1 MQKGIEKEI
10 KIEEKELKKIKL
22 GFSSIVIFR
31 NILKTKVIKKLIKF
45 LNFECK
51 DDADDIKKLDLY
63 SEFLSEIFKYNNNL
77 ADYILS
83 QIFLDDNI
91 YINKIVLKK
100 EINDNLKKI
109 LKNELIFFKFI
120 SSFDFSSL
128 LSNEYSQ
135 KIAKLE
141 IKEIDF
147 YKIYGEH
154 IKNIDKKGYGI
165 FYNNNMFILDDRKNI
180 VAVKNKDNQDI
191 KNLYGYE
198 AERNKVL
205 SNTKILLEG
214 KKANNILLYGDAGT
228 GKSSTVKAV
237 ANFFKDEGLRLIEI
251 KKNQLNFITDIIESL
266 SYSPLKFII
275 FIDDLT
281 FSSNDDTFSYL
292 KAVLEGGVNSFP
304 NNIAVYVTSNYRHLI
319 KENFADRT
327 GDDIHIEDTIQQIM
341 SLANRFGTIITFQRP
356 DKNLFS
362 EIVLSYAKEN
372 NIKIDKEEL
381 IKQAEAYAIR
391 SAGRSPRAAKQ
402 FIELLKR

>member
-1 MQKGIEKEI
+1 MQK
-10 KIEEKELKKIKL
+10 EKELEKKELEKIKL

-31 NILKTKVIKKLIKF
+31 NILKTKVIKRLIKF
-45 LNFECK
+45 LNFETE
-51 DDADDIKKLDLY
+51 DNVLNIKKIDLY
-63 SEFLSEIFKYNNNL
+63 SEFLSETFKYNNNL

-91 YINKIVLKK
+91 YINKCILKK
-100 EINDNLKKI
+100 DINDNLKKI
-109 LKNELIFFKFI
+109 FKSELNFFKYV

-128 LSNEYSQ
+128 LNKEYSS

-141 IKEIDF
+141 IKEVDF
-147 YKIYGEH
+147 YKIYFEH
-154 IKNIDKKGYGI
+154 IKNMDKKGYGI
-165 FYNNNMFILDDRKNI
+165 FHNNNMFILDDKKNI
-180 VAVKNKDNQDI
+180 VAVKHKDNQDI

-198 AERNKVL
+198 TERNKVL

-281 FSSNDDTFSYL
+281 FSSNDDTFLYL

-304 NNIAVYVTSNYRHLI
+304 NNIVVYVTSNYRHLI
-319 KENFADRT
+319 KENFGDRT

-341 SLANRFGTIITFQRP
+341 SLTNRFGTIITFQRP
-356 DKNLFS
+356 DKDLFS

-391 SAGRSPRAAKQ
+391 SAGKSPRVAKQ
-402 FIELLKR
+402 FIELLKQ

>member
-1 MQKGIEKEI
+1 MQKEN
-10 KIEEKELKKIKL
+10 ELEKIKL

-45 LNFECK
+45 LNFEIR
-51 DDADDIKKLDLY
+51 DNIDNIKQIDLY
-63 SEFLSEIFKYNNNL
+63 SEFLSELFKCDNNF

-91 YINKIVLKK
+91 YINKCILKE
-100 EINDNLKKI
+100 EINNNLKKI
-109 LKNELIFFKFI
+109 LKNELNFFKYV

-128 LSNEYSQ
+128 LNKEYSK
-135 KIAKLE
+135 KISELE

-147 YKIYGEH
+147 YKIYSEH

-165 FYNNNMFILDDRKNI
+165 FYDNNMFVLDDKKNI
-180 VAVKNKDNQDI
+180 IAVKHKDNQDI
-191 KNLYGYE
+191 KKLYGYE
-198 AERNKVL
+198 TERNKVI

-237 ANFFKDEGLRLIEI
+237 ANFFKDDGLRLIEI

-266 SYSPLKFII
+266 SNSPLKFII

-319 KENFADRT
+319 KENFGDRT
-327 GDDIHIEDTIQQIM
+327 GDDIHVEDTIQQIM
-341 SLANRFGTIITFQRP
+341 SLTNRFGTIITFQRP
-356 DKNLFS
+356 DRDLFS

-372 NIKIDKEEL
+372 NIKMDKEEL

-391 SAGRSPRAAKQ
+391 SAGRSPRVAKQ
-402 FIELLKR
+402 FIELLKQ

>member
-1 MQKGIEKEI
+1 MQKEN
-10 KIEEKELKKIKL
+10 ELKKIKF

-45 LNFECK
+45 LNFETQ
-51 DDADDIKKLDLY
+51 DNIKQIDLY
-63 SEFLSEIFKYNNNL
+63 SEFLSELFKCDNNL

-91 YINKIVLKK
+91 YINKTVSKK
-100 EINDNLKKI
+100 EINNNLKKI
-109 LKNELIFFKFI
+109 LKNELNFFKYV

-128 LSNEYSQ
+128 FEKEYSK
-135 KIAKLE
+135 KIAELE

-147 YKIYGEH
+147 YKIYSEH

-165 FYNNNMFILDDRKNI
+165 FYENNMFVLDDKKNI
-180 VAVKNKDNQDI
+180 IAVKHKDNQDI
-191 KNLYGYE
+191 KKLYGYE
-198 AERNKVL
+198 AERNKVV

-237 ANFFKDEGLRLIEI
+237 ANFFKDDGLRLIEI

-266 SYSPLKFII
+266 SDSPLKFII

-319 KENFADRT
+319 KENFGDRD
-327 GDDIHIEDTIQQIM
+327 GDDIHVEDTIQQIM
-341 SLANRFGTIITFQRP
+341 SLTNRFGTIITFQRP
-356 DKNLFS
+356 DRDLFS

-372 NIKIDKEEL
+372 DIKIDKEEL
-381 IKQAEAYAIR
+381 IRQAEAYAIR
-391 SAGRSPRAAKQ
+391 SAGRSPRVAKQ
-402 FIELLKR
+402 FVELLSR

>member
-1 MQKGIEKEI
+1 MQKEN
-10 KIEEKELKKIKL
+10 ELEKIKL

-45 LNFECK
+45 LNFEIR
-51 DDADDIKKLDLY
+51 DNIDNIKQIDLY
-63 SEFLSEIFKYNNNL
+63 SEFLSELFKCDNNF

-91 YINKIVLKK
+91 YINKCILKE
-100 EINDNLKKI
+100 EINNNLKKI
-109 LKNELIFFKFI
+109 LKNELNFFKYV

-128 LSNEYSQ
+128 LNKEYSK
-135 KIAKLE
+135 KISELE

-147 YKIYGEH
+147 YKIYSEH

-165 FYNNNMFILDDRKNI
+165 FYDNNMFVLDDKKNI
-180 VAVKNKDNQDI
+180 IAVKHKDNQDI
-191 KNLYGYE
+191 KKLYGYE
-198 AERNKVL
+198 AERNKVI

-237 ANFFKDEGLRLIEI
+237 ANFFKEEGLRLIEI

-266 SYSPLKFII
+266 SNSPLKFII

-319 KENFADRT
+319 KENFGDRT
-327 GDDIHIEDTIQQIM
+327 GDDIHVEDTIQQIM
-341 SLANRFGTIITFQRP
+341 SLTNRFGTIITFQRP
-356 DKNLFS
+356 DRDLFS

-372 NIKIDKEEL
+372 NIKMDKEEL

-391 SAGRSPRAAKQ
+391 SAGRSPRVAKQ
-402 FIELLKR
+402 FIELLKQ

>member
-1 MQKGIEKEI
+1 MQKEN
-10 KIEEKELKKIKL
+10 ELKKIKL

-45 LNFECK
+45 LNFEYQ
-51 DDADDIKKLDLY
+51 DNIKQIDLY
-63 SEFLSEIFKYNNNL
+63 SEFLSELFKCDNNL

-91 YINKIVLKK
+91 YINKTVSKK
-100 EINDNLKKI
+100 EINNNLKKI
-109 LKNELIFFKFI
+109 LKSELNFFKYV

-128 LSNEYSQ
+128 FEKEYSK
-135 KIAKLE
+135 KIAELE

-147 YKIYGEH
+147 YKIYSEH
-154 IKNIDKKGYGI
+154 IKNLDKKGYGI
-165 FYNNNMFILDDRKNI
+165 FYENNMFVLDDKKNI
-180 VAVKNKDNQDI
+180 IAVKHKDNQDI
-191 KNLYGYE
+191 KKLYGYE
-198 AERNKVL
+198 AERNKVV

-237 ANFFKDEGLRLIEI
+237 ANFFKYDGLRLIEI

-266 SYSPLKFII
+266 SDSPLKFII

-319 KENFADRT
+319 KENFGDRD
-327 GDDIHIEDTIQQIM
+327 GDDIHVEDTIQQIM
-341 SLANRFGTIITFQRP
+341 SLTNRFGTIITFQRP
-356 DKNLFS
+356 DRDLFS

-372 NIKIDKEEL
+372 DIKIDKEEL
-381 IKQAEAYAIR
+381 IRQAEAYAIR
-391 SAGRSPRAAKQ
+391 SAGRSPRVAKQ
-402 FIELLKR
+402 FVELLKH

>member
-1 MQKGIEKEI
+1 MQK
-10 KIEEKELKKIKL
+10 ELDKIKL
-22 GFSSIVIFR
+22 GFSSVVIFR
-31 NILKTKVIKKLIKF
+31 NILKTKVIKKLLKF
-45 LNFECK
+45 LNCETK
-51 DDADDIKKLDLY
+51 ENIDNIKQIDLY
-63 SEFLSEIFKYNNNL
+63 CEFLSELFKSDNNL
-77 ADYILS
+77 ADFILS

-91 YINKIVLKK
+91 YISKCILKQ
-100 EINDNLKKI
+100 EINNNLKKNF
-109 LKNELIFFKFI
+109 KNELNFFKYI
-120 SSFDFSSL
+120 SSFDFSSIF
-128 LSNEYSQ
+128 NKEYS
-135 KIAKLE
+135 KNIAELE

-147 YKIYGEH
+147 YKIYFEH

-165 FYNNNMFILDDRKNI
+165 FYNNNMFVLDDRKNI
-180 VAVKNKDNQDI
+180 IAVKNKDNQDI
-191 KNLYGYE
+191 KKLYGYE
-198 AERNKVL
+198 IERNKVL
-205 SNTKILLEG
+205 SNTKILIEG

-266 SYSPLKFII
+266 SDSPLKFII

-319 KENFADRT
+319 KENFTDRT

-341 SLANRFGTIITFQRP
+341 SLTNRFGMIITFQRP
-356 DKNLFS
+356 GKDLFK

-372 NIKIDKEEL
+372 NIKTDKEEL
-381 IKQAEAYAIR
+381 INQAEAYAIR
-391 SAGRSPRAAKQ
+391 SAGRSPRVAKQ
-402 FIELLKR
+402 FIELLKQ

>member
-1 MQKGIEKEI
+1 MQKEN
-10 KIEEKELKKIKL
+10 ELKKIKL

-45 LNFECK
+45 LNFETQ
-51 DDADDIKKLDLY
+51 DNIKQIDLY
-63 SEFLSEIFKYNNNL
+63 SEFLSELFKCDNNL
-77 ADYILS
+77 ADYILY

-91 YINKIVLKK
+91 YINKTVSKK
-100 EINDNLKKI
+100 EINNNLKKI
-109 LKNELIFFKFI
+109 LKNELNFFKYV
-120 SSFDFSSL
+120 SSFNFSSL
-128 LSNEYSQ
+128 FEKEYSK
-135 KIAKLE
+135 KIAELE

-147 YKIYGEH
+147 YKIYSEH

-165 FYNNNMFILDDRKNI
+165 FYENNMFVLDDKKNI
-180 VAVKNKDNQDI
+180 IAVKHKDNQDI
-191 KNLYGYE
+191 KKLYGYE
-198 AERNKVL
+198 AERNKVV

-228 GKSSTVKAV
+228 GKSTTVKAV
-237 ANFFKDEGLRLIEI
+237 ANFFKDDGLRLIEI

-266 SYSPLKFII
+266 SDSPLKFII

-319 KENFADRT
+319 KENFGDRD
-327 GDDIHIEDTIQQIM
+327 GDDIHVEDTIQQIM
-341 SLANRFGTIITFQRP
+341 SLTNRFGTIITFQRP
-356 DKNLFS
+356 DRDLFS

-372 NIKIDKEEL
+372 DIKIDKEEL
-381 IKQAEAYAIR
+381 IRQSEAYAIR
-391 SAGRSPRAAKQ
+391 SAGRSPRVAKQ
-402 FIELLKR
+402 FVELLSR